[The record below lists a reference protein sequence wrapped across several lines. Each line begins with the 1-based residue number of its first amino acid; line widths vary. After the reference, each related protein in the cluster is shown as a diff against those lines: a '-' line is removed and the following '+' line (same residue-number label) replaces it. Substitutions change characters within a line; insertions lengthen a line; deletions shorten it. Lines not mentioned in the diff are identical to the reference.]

1 MFYGTYIQHY
11 PGVLSYTGQTMS
23 SSLKIG
29 TNKSYHMDFK
39 VTYIIFWNRLHF
51 TWHSYF
57 MTCTFIQGYISEVAI
72 KKGHFHPIAIQ
83 KFQSRL

>member
-51 TWHSYF
+51 T
-57 MTCTFIQGYISEVAI
+57 
-72 KKGHFHPIAIQ
+72 
-83 KFQSRL
+83 